1 MRRDPPQTT
10 MITISTSSVRQRVIQ
25 SAFLVLCLH
34 TGWQFHRFMLWATAA
49 SDAFAP
55 RPASVEAFLP
65 IAALMGLRR
74 LLATGTWDMVHPAGL
89 VIFLAALA
97 TAVLLRKGF
106 CGYVC
111 PVGLISGML
120 NALGRRLSLSRVPGL
135 WVSRLLA
142 APKYLALGFF
152 IYTVFIGMDMQALE
166 QFATSPYNFV
176 ADARML
182 RFFQSPSRTTLMILA
197 ALLVLG
203 VGLRSFWCRYLCPY
217 GALLGLLSWASP
229 MRIHRD
235 SASCVNCGRCTGAC
249 PGCIRVQ
256 DLERVLSPECLGCMR
271 CQEACPVA
279 GCITMRAAGR
289 TVPAWAVGV
298 GSVAVMLGAWLL
310 ALAAGRWEQ
319 AVPLPMLQRFY
330 QMFLE

>member
-1 MRRDPPQTT
+1 
-10 MITISTSSVRQRVIQ
+10 MIGISTPSVRQRIIQ
-25 SAFLVLCLH
+25 SVFLALCLH
-34 TGWQFHRFMLWATAA
+34 TGWQFHRFVLWPTGA
-49 SDAFAP
+49 SDVFVP
-55 RPASVEAFLP
+55 RPASVEGFLP
-65 IAALMGLRR
+65 IAALMSLRR

-89 VIFLAALA
+89 AIFLAAMA
-97 TAVLLRKGF
+97 TAILLRKGF

-111 PVGLISGML
+111 PVGLISGAL
-120 NALGRRLSLSRVPGL
+120 NALGRRLSLSRAPGP
-135 WVSRLLA
+135 WVARLLA

-166 QFATSPYNFV
+166 QFAAAPYNFV

-182 RFFQSPSRTTLMILA
+182 RFFQSPSRTTLMALA

-203 VGLRSFWCRYLCPY
+203 VVLRSFWCRYLCPY

-229 MRIHRD
+229 MRIRRD
-235 SASCVNCGRCTGAC
+235 SATCVNCGRCTRAC

-256 DLERVLSPECLGCMR
+256 DMEEVLTPECLGCMR
-271 CQEACPVA
+271 CQEACPVE
-279 GCITMRAAGR
+279 GCISMRAAGR
-289 TVPAWAVGV
+289 TVPAWAVGA

-310 ALAAGRWEQ
+310 ALAAGRWDQ
-319 AVPLPMLQRFY
+319 TVPLPMLRRFY